1 MIDSNSIDDLEVRID
16 FSQQNYVLKNKL
28 QSISGVGEE
37 EKINLHLCESQ
48 VFECPQIQEI
58 DEEK

>member
-37 EKINLHLCESQ
+37 EKINLHLCES
-48 VFECPQIQEI
+48 
-58 DEEK
+58 